1 MGQEGW
7 HGAGLEGESLGDLSP
22 TCSFLSVLSALTN
35 GGGGEGGTDVFM
47 STPHQIQNV
56 YILGGSCN
64 LGRGS
69 PTSFSEGKN

>member
-35 GGGGEGGTDVFM
+35 GGGVGGWGQM
-47 STPHQIQNV
+47 
-56 YILGGSCN
+56 YL
-64 LGRGS
+64 
-69 PTSFSEGKN
+69 